1 MIRRPPRSTLFPYTT
16 LFRSVRSPAVRWRT
30 WRSRP
35 MRAPN
40 TKAVVRLT
48 KVSSMAPGL
57 RFCRACMG
65 FRAFLVNGLK
75 GASLPAVAADVDAL
89 EQRGQASVAQ
99 QYGNH
104 PREVGRR
111 QRLQLEV
118 AGQRPHRQG
127 DAGPPHGPRG
137 PPPWPPKAPLPAA
150 RPRPL
155 DSYNPPPPSLTPP

>member
-1 MIRRPPRSTLFPYTT
+1 
-16 LFRSVRSPAVRWRT
+16 
-30 WRSRP
+30 

-89 EQRGQASVAQ
+89 DRKGT
-99 QYGNH
+99 
-104 PREVGRR
+104 
-111 QRLQLEV
+111 RLNSSHLVISYAVFCLKKKKESHDWLITSDIHAV
-118 AGQRPHRQG
+118 TTS
-127 DAGPPHGPRG
+127 
-137 PPPWPPKAPLPAA
+137 AA
-150 RPRPL
+150 
-155 DSYNPPPPSLTPP
+155 D